1 MLGARSLS
9 ATVSAT
15 PDVAPAMAS
24 QTAPDPALAAWLR
37 LTLTRGLGLET
48 QRRLLSVFGPP
59 ERLFAA
65 SGSAIAEAI
74 GARPA
79 RLLAAF
85 DDDAAIAHALD
96 WGRQPG
102 NHILTLADAAYPRAL
117 LEIPDPPTLLYVKG
131 RVELLNHP
139 ALAIVGARNAT
150 AQGAQTAEQF
160 ARELSQGGLT
170 IVSGLALGCDAAAHG
185 GALDGPGS
193 TIAVIGTGAD
203 RIYPPRNQAL
213 ARRIAENGAVVS
225 EFPLGM
231 PALREN
237 FPRRN
242 RIISGLSRGVLV
254 VEAAAR
260 SGTLITARLAGDQGR
275 EVFAIPGSIHSPLSK
290 GCHQLIRQGAK
301 LVDDARDILSELQ
314 MGAAPAPAIDPPLAS
329 DEASALL
336 DAMGFDPVG
345 VDLLA
350 QHTGLTAD
358 TLSAMLLSLELE
370 SRVALLPDGRFQ
382 RIR

>member
-1 MLGARSLS
+1 MS
-9 ATVSAT
+9 T
-15 PDVAPAMAS
+15 
-24 QTAPDPALAAWLR
+24 AAWLR
-37 LTLTRGLGLET
+37 LSLTRGLGLDA

-65 SGSAIAEAI
+65 SGSAIAAAVGDKAARAI
-74 GARPA
+74 
-79 RLLAAF
+79 AAF
-85 DDDAAIAHALD
+85 DDDAAIARAIEWAGL
-96 WGRQPG
+96 PG
-102 NHILTLADAAYPRAL
+102 NHILTLADATYPQAL

-131 RVELLNHP
+131 CVDLLNKR

-150 AQGAQTAEQF
+150 AQGVVNAEQF
-160 ARELSQGGLT
+160 ARELSRGGLT
-170 IVSGLALGCDAAAHG
+170 IVSGLALGCDAAAHT
-185 GALDGPGS
+185 GALDGAGS

-203 RIYPPRNQAL
+203 RIYPSRNQAL
-213 ARRIAENGAVVS
+213 ARRIADGGAIVS
-225 EFPLGM
+225 EFPLGT
-231 PALREN
+231 PAMREN

-260 SGTLITARLAGDQGR
+260 SGTLITARLAGEQGR

-314 MGAAPAPAIDPPLAS
+314 PDSLPAPSPAALPAS
-329 DEASALL
+329 GEHSAML

-345 VDLLA
+345 IDLLA

-370 SRVALLPDGRFQ
+370 SRVAMLPDGRFQ